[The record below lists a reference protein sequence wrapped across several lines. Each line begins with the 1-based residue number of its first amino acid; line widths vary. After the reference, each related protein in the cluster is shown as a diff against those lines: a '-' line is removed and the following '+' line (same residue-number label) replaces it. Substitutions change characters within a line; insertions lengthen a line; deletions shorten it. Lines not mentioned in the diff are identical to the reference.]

1 MATVDKGLLILM
13 PSLIHRA
20 ASKYPIITLVKSF
33 HWISPPAKL
42 YLCSTTYIIGNPKI
56 FQDSNSIYARNVIDW
71 QLASLRTTLRTIK

>member
-20 ASKYPIITLVKSF
+20 AASKYPIITLVKSF
-33 HWISPPAKL
+33 HWDFTTKIVSIRMWVH
-42 YLCSTTYIIGNPKI
+42 YTYIIGTPKI

-71 QLASLRTTLRTIK
+71 QLASLRTIK